1 MLTINRTIIVLIV
14 FSFVIFSGSVFAE
27 NKAGLFTLNPHGGGF
42 VFDNAK
48 SLSNGSVVGLGFG
61 YNYTDHFG
69 VEANFSYINSGS
81 KRSRGGDADGYMYR
95 LDGIYNFV
103 PERSVVPYLSAGLG
117 AITINN
123 ERHEDDTDA
132 ILGIGGGFK
141 YYLSDDLAFRADVRQ
156 FYAFEDS
163 INNYAY
169 TFGVTFHFGG
179 KAKEEPKYVA
189 MDVDEV
195 TITLAVEFDF
205 DKAEIR
211 TKYHRHLKEVAEFLK
226 KYPDTVAVIEGH
238 TDNAGPDE
246 YNLVLSQKR
255 ANSVRKYLIDKFG
268 IPHWRLDSKGYG
280 ESRPIADNST
290 KKGRQ
295 RNRRVTAVIS
305 SIDKK

>member
-1 MLTINRTIIVLIV
+1 MI
-14 FSFVIFSGSVFAE
+14 SFVIFSGSVFAE
-27 NKAGLFTLNPHGGGF
+27 NRADLFTLSPHGGGF
-42 VFDNAK
+42 LFDNAK
-48 SLSNGSVVGLGFG
+48 SLSNGSVVGLGIG

-69 VEANFSYINSGS
+69 VEANFNYINSGS
-81 KRSRGGDADGYMYR
+81 KRSGGGNADGYMYR

-103 PERSVVPYLSAGLG
+103 PERHVVPYLSAGLG
-117 AITINN
+117 GITINN

-169 TFGVTFHFGG
+169 TFGLTFHFGG
-179 KAKEEPKYVA
+179 KAKDEPKYIA
-189 MDVDEV
+189 PEGGKV

-211 TKYHRHLKEVAEFLK
+211 NKYYSHLKKVAEFLK
-226 KYPDTVAVIEGH
+226 KYPDTDAVIEGH
-238 TDNAGPDE
+238 TDSEGPYE
-246 YNLVLSQKR
+246 YNLMLSQKR
-255 ANSVRKYLIDKFG
+255 ANSVRKYLIDQFDV
-268 IPHWRLDSKGYG
+268 PHWRLDAKGYG

-290 KKGRQ
+290 SAGRQ
-295 RNRRVTAVIS
+295 SNRRVTAVIS
-305 SIDKK
+305 SSEKK